1 MRDAFISSLIAA
13 AEEDPDIVLL
23 TGDLGFGVFEN
34 FATKFPKQF
43 FNAGVA
49 EQSMISM
56 ASGMAS
62 TGKKVFAYSIGN
74 FSTMRCLE
82 QIRNDICYQKN
93 PVTVVSVGGG
103 YAYGNLGYS
112 HHAIEDFSIMRTLP
126 GLEIISPADKFEVS
140 KAISAIIANPKPY
153 YLRLGRNGE
162 HPIHRELS
170 KFEPGKF
177 IEINNGTD
185 GAILFTGSIG
195 LLAVA
200 AREELLKLSTA
211 IALYSVPYVNRID
224 TDKLIDIARYK
235 KILVLEEHFQK
246 GGLGSEILETLND
259 FKLQIQVKVLGSN
272 RNNISLIG
280 GRDYLLKN
288 NGLTLDAIISYFQ
301 EDFDRSI
308 N

>member
-13 AEEDPDIVLL
+13 AEDDPDIVLI

-56 ASGMAS
+56 AGGMAS

-140 KAISAIIANPKPY
+140 MAISAILANPKPY

-162 HPIHRELS
+162 SPIHRDLS
-170 KFEPGKF
+170 KFEPGRF

-200 AREELLKLSTA
+200 AREQLLKLSTTVG
-211 IALYSVPYVNRID
+211 IYSVPYVNRID
-224 TDKLIDIARYK
+224 TVKLLEIARCE
-235 KILVLEEHFQK
+235 KILILEEHFQK
-246 GGLGSEILETLND
+246 GGLGSEILETLNEL
-259 FKLQIQVKVLGSN
+259 KLQVQVKVLGSN
-272 RNNISLIG
+272 RNSISLVG
-280 GRDYLLKN
+280 DREYLLKE
-288 NGLTLDAIISYFQ
+288 NGLSVENIVSYFQ
-301 EDFDRSI
+301 
-308 N
+308 

>member
-1 MRDAFISSLIAA
+1 MRDAFISSLTTA
-13 AEEDPDIVLL
+13 AEDDPDIILI
-23 TGDLGFGVFEN
+23 TGDLGFGVFED

-43 FNAGVA
+43 FNSGVA
-49 EQSMISM
+49 EQSMLSM
-56 ASGMAS
+56 AGGMAS

-93 PVTVVSVGGG
+93 PVTIVSVGGG

-140 KAISAIIANPKPY
+140 KAISSIIANPKPY

-162 HPIHRELS
+162 KTIHQELN

-177 IEINNGTD
+177 IEIMNGAD

-200 AREELLKLSTA
+200 AREQLLKLSTT
-211 IALYSVPYVNRID
+211 IGIYSVPYVNRID
-224 TDKLIDIARYK
+224 ISKLLEIAQFE
-235 KILVLEEHFQK
+235 KILVLEEHFET
-246 GGLGSEILETLND
+246 GGLGSEILETLNQL
-259 FKLQIQVKVLGSN
+259 KLQVAVKVLGSN
-272 RNNISLIG
+272 RNNISLVG
-280 GRDYLLKN
+280 DRDYLLKE
-288 NGLTLDAIISYFQ
+288 NGLTVEKIVSFFQ
-301 EDFDRSI
+301 
-308 N
+308 